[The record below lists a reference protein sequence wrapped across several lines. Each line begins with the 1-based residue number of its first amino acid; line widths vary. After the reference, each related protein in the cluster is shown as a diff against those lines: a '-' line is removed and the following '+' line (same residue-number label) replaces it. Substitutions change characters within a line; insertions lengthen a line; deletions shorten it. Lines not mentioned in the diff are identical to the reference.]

1 MLAKPMTSAPPD
13 PTAPAAPAAPAADP
27 PRSRRVAFLVAA
39 AFFME
44 NLDATIITT
53 AVPAMAQSFGV
64 APVALSIGISAYLLA
79 LAVFIPVSGWVADRF
94 GPRQVFASAILL
106 FTLASVACGLAQS
119 LPVFVAARILQGIG
133 GALMVPVGRLVVLRS
148 TPKSGLVKAIATI
161 TWPGLVAPILG
172 PPLGGWI
179 ASAWTWH
186 WIFFLNVPLGAVALV
201 LALRWIDGAPGE
213 RRPFDWPGFFA
224 SGAGLAALMYGL
236 DLLSHTAIDWPQALA
251 FVAGGACSL
260 AWALWHLRRTSHPLV
275 ELSAFGV
282 QTFRVSVFGG
292 SLFRVAISTAPFLLP
307 LMFQLAF
314 GFSMV
319 ASGFMM
325 LALFAGNLG
334 MKPATGWVMRRLGF
348 RGTLMVNGV
357 LVALGF
363 VACAALSPDTPL
375 AVMAAVMVVGGMCR
389 SMQFTAFSTLAFCDT
404 TPAQTSSATT
414 LFSMFQQLSAGI
426 GIAFGAIALSVAQ
439 RFTGHAGHPGVADF
453 RIALGLVAA
462 LALLALID
470 AAGLPRNA
478 GARVSGHGDAA
489 APQASR

>member
-1 MLAKPMTSAPPD
+1 
-13 PTAPAAPAAPAADP
+13 
-27 PRSRRVAFLVAA
+27 
-39 AFFME
+39 
-44 NLDATIITT
+44 
-53 AVPAMAQSFGV
+53 
-64 APVALSIGISAYLLA
+64 
-79 LAVFIPVSGWVADRF
+79 
-94 GPRQVFASAILL
+94 
-106 FTLASVACGLAQS
+106 
-119 LPVFVAARILQGIG
+119 
-133 GALMVPVGRLVVLRS
+133 
-148 TPKSGLVKAIATI
+148 
-161 TWPGLVAPILG
+161 
-172 PPLGGWI
+172 
-179 ASAWTWH
+179 
-186 WIFFLNVPLGAVALV
+186 
-201 LALRWIDGAPGE
+201 
-213 RRPFDWPGFFA
+213 
-224 SGAGLAALMYGL
+224 MYGL
-236 DLLSHTAIDWPQALA
+236 DLLSHTTIDWPQALA

-260 AWALWHLRRTSHPLV
+260 AWALRHLRRASHPLV
-275 ELSAFGV
+275 DLSAFGV

-334 MKPATGWVMRRLGF
+334 MKPATSWVMRRLGF
-348 RGTLMVNGV
+348 PR
-357 LVALGF
+357 
-363 VACAALSPDTPL
+363 

-389 SMQFTAFSTLAFCDT
+389 SMQFTAFNTLAFCDT

-426 GIAFGAIALSVAQ
+426 GIAFGAIALGVAE

-478 GARVSGHGDAA
+478 GARVSGHRDAA